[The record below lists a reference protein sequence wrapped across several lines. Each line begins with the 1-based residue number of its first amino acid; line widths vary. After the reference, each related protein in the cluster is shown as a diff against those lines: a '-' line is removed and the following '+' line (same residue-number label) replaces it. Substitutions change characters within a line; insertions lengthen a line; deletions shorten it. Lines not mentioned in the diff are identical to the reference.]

1 MMRWG
6 VHLGK
11 LWAVLHGY
19 ALVLRCLLPW
29 HPAACAGR
37 NVLQWTIHLWNA
49 ARRQW
54 VVGWDAGQGSHTWM
68 QQPG

>member
-37 NVLQWTIHLWNA
+37 NVLQWTIHLCGM
-49 ARRQW
+49 QH
-54 VVGWDAGQGSHTWM
+54 VGSGW
-68 QQPG
+68 